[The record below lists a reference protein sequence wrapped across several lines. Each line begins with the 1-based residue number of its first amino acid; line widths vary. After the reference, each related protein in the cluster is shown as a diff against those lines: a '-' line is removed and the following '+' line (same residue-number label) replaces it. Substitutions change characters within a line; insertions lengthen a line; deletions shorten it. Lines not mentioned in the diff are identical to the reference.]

1 MKLNT
6 LVSKDFI
13 LIKISTPVKCRHNL
27 TKAILYKIN
36 IIYHIIPHCNIMMPG
51 LELYTFQE
59 FVTYDITKSI
69 SLPEK
74 RK

>member
-1 MKLNT
+1 
-6 LVSKDFI
+6 
-13 LIKISTPVKCRHNL
+13 
-27 TKAILYKIN
+27 
-36 IIYHIIPHCNIMMPG
+36 MMPG